1 MQKPILPKGT
11 RDFNSE
17 ELYKRNYIINIIK
30 DNFLRFGFNPIETPS
45 FERSETLLGKY
56 GQEGERLIF
65 KILKSGDFLK
75 DTNVDEIKE
84 LKYSDLSPKIVDKAL
99 RYDLTVPFARYVVQ
113 NQNNITIPFKR
124 YQIQNVWRADRPQK
138 GRFREFLQCDAD
150 VIGSKSLMQE
160 IDFISLFDSVFSDLK
175 LSGCQIKINTRKLL
189 IAICDIFD
197 CQDKFT
203 TLTNQLDKLDKL
215 DNEVVKTNLI
225 KAGFKQN
232 VVNSIFD
239 VIELSKNFTDNLEL
253 LKSYFKSS
261 EIGTEGI
268 SDIEYIFKYFSK
280 NNLIKSELIFDIG
293 LARGIDYYT
302 GVIFEVTP
310 PKNISMGSIAGGGRY
325 DDLTEIFGLKNM
337 SGIGI
342 SFGLDRLFL
351 IIEELNLFPETP
363 INSVKV
369 LILNFGNDFSY
380 DLIQIANSLRKN
392 NINTEFYPDSVSLK
406 KQLNYANKNM
416 IPYVLFYGEEEKENL
431 YFNLKD
437 MNSGNQQK
445 LSKDQLLKVLVENY
459 LVQFI
464 PFKNHIYS
472 KKKTV
477 RLNYLVTVLLF
488 SSETEI

>member
-203 TLTNQLDKLDKL
+203 VLTNQLDKLDKL

-380 DLIQIANSLRKN
+380 DLIQIANSLRKS

-445 LSKDQLLKVLVENY
+445 LSKDQLLKVLVEN
-459 LVQFI
+459 
-464 PFKNHIYS
+464 
-472 KKKTV
+472 
-477 RLNYLVTVLLF
+477 
-488 SSETEI
+488 

>member
-203 TLTNQLDKLDKL
+203 VLTNQLDKLDKL

-445 LSKDQLLKVLVENY
+445 LSKDQLLKVLVEN
-459 LVQFI
+459 
-464 PFKNHIYS
+464 
-472 KKKTV
+472 
-477 RLNYLVTVLLF
+477 
-488 SSETEI
+488 

>member
-75 DTNVDEIKE
+75 DTNVDEIKG

-203 TLTNQLDKLDKL
+203 ALTNQLDKLDKL

-416 IPYVLFYGEEEKENL
+416 IPYVIFYGEEEKENL

-445 LSKDQLLKVLVENY
+445 LSKDQLLKVLVEN
-459 LVQFI
+459 
-464 PFKNHIYS
+464 
-472 KKKTV
+472 
-477 RLNYLVTVLLF
+477 
-488 SSETEI
+488 

>member
-189 IAICDIFD
+189 VAICDIFD

-215 DNEVVKTNLI
+215 DNKVVKTNLI

-232 VVNSIFD
+232 VVNSIFE

-310 PKNISMGSIAGGGRY
+310 PKNISMGSLAGGGRY

-380 DLIQIANSLRKN
+380 DLIQIANSLRKS

-445 LSKDQLLKVLVENY
+445 LSKDQLLKVLVEN
-459 LVQFI
+459 
-464 PFKNHIYS
+464 
-472 KKKTV
+472 
-477 RLNYLVTVLLF
+477 
-488 SSETEI
+488 

>member
-203 TLTNQLDKLDKL
+203 ALTNQLDKLDKL

-380 DLIQIANSLRKN
+380 DIIQIANSLRKS

-445 LSKDQLLKVLVENY
+445 LSKDQLLKVLVEN
-459 LVQFI
+459 
-464 PFKNHIYS
+464 
-472 KKKTV
+472 
-477 RLNYLVTVLLF
+477 
-488 SSETEI
+488 

>member
-189 IAICDIFD
+189 VAICDIFD

-203 TLTNQLDKLDKL
+203 ALTNQLDKLDKL
-215 DNEVVKTNLI
+215 DNEVVKANLI
-225 KAGFKQN
+225 KAGFKEN
-232 VVNSIFD
+232 VVYSIFD

-261 EIGTEGI
+261 EIGKEGI

-302 GVIFEVTP
+302 GVIFEVIP
-310 PKNISMGSIAGGGRY
+310 PKNISMGSLAGGGRY

-380 DLIQIANSLRKN
+380 DLIQIANSLRKS

-445 LSKDQLLKVLVENY
+445 LSKDQLLKVLVEN
-459 LVQFI
+459 
-464 PFKNHIYS
+464 
-472 KKKTV
+472 
-477 RLNYLVTVLLF
+477 
-488 SSETEI
+488 

>member
-124 YQIQNVWRADRPQK
+124 FQIQNVWRADRPQK

-215 DNEVVKTNLI
+215 DNKVVKANLI

-268 SDIEYIFKYFSK
+268 SDIEYIFKYFLK

-302 GVIFEVTP
+302 GVIFEVAP
-310 PKNISMGSIAGGGRY
+310 PKNISMGSLAGGGRY

-351 IIEELNLFPETP
+351 IIEDLNLFPETP

-369 LILNFGNDFSY
+369 LILNFGNSFSY

-445 LSKDQLLKVLVENY
+445 LSKDQLLKVLVEN
-459 LVQFI
+459 
-464 PFKNHIYS
+464 
-472 KKKTV
+472 
-477 RLNYLVTVLLF
+477 
-488 SSETEI
+488 

>member
-203 TLTNQLDKLDKL
+203 ALTNQLDKLDKL

-261 EIGTEGI
+261 EIGKEGI

-310 PKNISMGSIAGGGRY
+310 PKNISMGSLGGGGRY

-363 INSVKV
+363 INLVKV

-380 DLIQIANSLRKN
+380 DLIQIANSLRKS

-445 LSKDQLLKVLVENY
+445 LSKDQLLKVLVEN
-459 LVQFI
+459 
-464 PFKNHIYS
+464 
-472 KKKTV
+472 
-477 RLNYLVTVLLF
+477 
-488 SSETEI
+488 

>member
-75 DTNVDEIKE
+75 DTKFDEIKR

-189 IAICDIFD
+189 VAICDIFD

-215 DNEVVKTNLI
+215 DNEVVKSNLI
-225 KAGFKQN
+225 KADFKQN

-261 EIGTEGI
+261 EIGKEGI

-302 GVIFEVTP
+302 GVIFEVIP
-310 PKNISMGSIAGGGRY
+310 PKNISMGSLAGGGRY

-369 LILNFGNDFSY
+369 LILNFGNSFSY

-431 YFNLKD
+431 CFNLKD

-445 LSKDQLLKVLVENY
+445 LSKEQLLKVLVEN
-459 LVQFI
+459 
-464 PFKNHIYS
+464 
-472 KKKTV
+472 
-477 RLNYLVTVLLF
+477 
-488 SSETEI
+488 

>member
-203 TLTNQLDKLDKL
+203 ALTNQLDKLDKL

-310 PKNISMGSIAGGGRY
+310 PKNISMGSLAGGGRY

-380 DLIQIANSLRKN
+380 DLIQIANSLRKS

-445 LSKDQLLKVLVENY
+445 LSKDQLLKVLVEN
-459 LVQFI
+459 
-464 PFKNHIYS
+464 
-472 KKKTV
+472 
-477 RLNYLVTVLLF
+477 
-488 SSETEI
+488 

>member
-189 IAICDIFD
+189 TAICDIFD

-203 TLTNQLDKLDKL
+203 VLTNQLDKLDKL
-215 DNEVVKTNLI
+215 DNEVVKANLI
-225 KAGFKQN
+225 KADFKQN

-261 EIGTEGI
+261 EIGKEGI

-310 PKNISMGSIAGGGRY
+310 PKNISMGSLAGGGRY

-380 DLIQIANSLRKN
+380 DLIQIANSLRKS

-445 LSKDQLLKVLVENY
+445 LSKDQLLKVLVEN
-459 LVQFI
+459 
-464 PFKNHIYS
+464 
-472 KKKTV
+472 
-477 RLNYLVTVLLF
+477 
-488 SSETEI
+488 

>member
-160 IDFISLFDSVFSDLK
+160 IDFISLFDSVFSNLK

-203 TLTNQLDKLDKL
+203 ALTNQLDKLDKL

-310 PKNISMGSIAGGGRY
+310 PKNISMGSLAGGGRY

-351 IIEELNLFPETP
+351 VIEELNLFPETP

-380 DLIQIANSLRKN
+380 DLVQIANSLRKS

-431 YFNLKD
+431 YFNLRD

-445 LSKDQLLKVLVENY
+445 LSKDQLLKVLVEN
-459 LVQFI
+459 
-464 PFKNHIYS
+464 
-472 KKKTV
+472 
-477 RLNYLVTVLLF
+477 
-488 SSETEI
+488 

>member
-65 KILKSGDFLK
+65 KILKSGDFLR

-203 TLTNQLDKLDKL
+203 ALTNQLDKLDKL

-310 PKNISMGSIAGGGRY
+310 PKNISMGSLAGGGRY

-369 LILNFGNDFSY
+369 LILNFGNSFSY
-380 DLIQIANSLRKN
+380 DLIQIANSLRKS

-445 LSKDQLLKVLVENY
+445 LSKDQLLKVLVEN
-459 LVQFI
+459 
-464 PFKNHIYS
+464 
-472 KKKTV
+472 
-477 RLNYLVTVLLF
+477 
-488 SSETEI
+488 

>member
-160 IDFISLFDSVFSDLK
+160 IDFIFLFDSVFSDLK

-203 TLTNQLDKLDKL
+203 ALTNQLDKLDKL

-392 NINTEFYPDSVSLK
+392 NINTEFYPDYVSLK

-445 LSKDQLLKVLVENY
+445 LSKDQLLKVLVEN
-459 LVQFI
+459 
-464 PFKNHIYS
+464 
-472 KKKTV
+472 
-477 RLNYLVTVLLF
+477 
-488 SSETEI
+488 

>member
-203 TLTNQLDKLDKL
+203 ALTNQLDKLDKL

-445 LSKDQLLKVLVENY
+445 LSKDQLLKVLVEN
-459 LVQFI
+459 
-464 PFKNHIYS
+464 
-472 KKKTV
+472 
-477 RLNYLVTVLLF
+477 
-488 SSETEI
+488 